1 MDKSKKKK
9 TLLIV
14 ISALIVAIIA
24 AVLYIIFG
32 VIGIDGKVEY
42 RQSEKVNANVSGS
55 NVTVLDNNVNYQTIN
70 GFGASACWWSQDVGS
85 WDNASDIMQA
95 LYDDDKGIGLNIY
108 RYNLGAGSK
117 NDSHILTKNRQT
129 ECFLN
134 ADGTYNFNND
144 KNAQQCL
151 ELAKKYAGKDMR
163 LTLFCNSAPVYLT
176 KNGAAY
182 CTPYKSDDEQWVS
195 NLDKSN
201 YKAFADF
208 CYNSADCLNNMRDFC
223 IYRITSR
230 TR

>member
-70 GFGASACWWSQDVGS
+70 GFGAAACWWSQDVGS

-95 LYDDDKGIGLNIY
+95 LNDDDKGIGLNIY

-117 NDSHILTKNRQT
+117 GDSHILTKNRQT
-129 ECFLN
+129 ECF
-134 ADGTYNFNND
+134 
-144 KNAQQCL
+144 KC
-151 ELAKKYAGKDMR
+151 
-163 LTLFCNSAPVYLT
+163 
-176 KNGAAY
+176 
-182 CTPYKSDDEQWVS
+182 
-195 NLDKSN
+195 
-201 YKAFADF
+201 
-208 CYNSADCLNNMRDFC
+208 
-223 IYRITSR
+223 
-230 TR
+230 